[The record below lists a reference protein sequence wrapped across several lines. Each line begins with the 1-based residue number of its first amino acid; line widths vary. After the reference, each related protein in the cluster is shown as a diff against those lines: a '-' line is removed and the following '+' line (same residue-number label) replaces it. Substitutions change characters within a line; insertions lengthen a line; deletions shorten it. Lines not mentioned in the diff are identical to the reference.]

1 MIETLF
7 TYVNIVIDK
16 IQIREAFYM
25 ILYMSIFAVIVGFT
39 IYLIQEIFD
48 KKISPKWKI
57 AMWGI
62 FIISLIVPLN
72 VNGIYE
78 SNNIFMKILNPIQ
91 EISFVQEKEERKAE
105 YNSYIQRQDTTFE
118 EYKVVRGNLYMAY
131 TKYIVFDIVIP
142 CLWIGMIG
150 ILIVSYLWK
159 RRKMNRLRVSD
170 LLTNERIL
178 DIFEKSKKE
187 LGIKKEIVLINQ
199 KEISSPA
206 IYGITDTK
214 IFLNE
219 EDLKNKTD
227 KEIQYI
233 LMHELSHYKG
243 KDLII
248 NCILNLLRMI
258 YWFNPF
264 LYVLFKRIRQDIE
277 LKADAN
283 VLKHLRPEENKAY
296 AMTIINALRDRLY
309 KSYEQEVLNLA
320 GVESDTERRIYM
332 IKFFP
337 KFKAKPFR
345 ITIISL
351 ILIVMIGGIFFIGNI
366 TKVEENYFAYNY
378 EDMIPYKIQYVG
390 DFNSVKN
397 LVQKLSLGN
406 YAQSIY
412 IRNEEENTE
421 QYYVEI
427 RYYIQYLYIDKEKNA
442 EYEAF
447 KQLPLETKKQLFKK
461 NAVTLLSLIDNL
473 NSVRIE
479 AKEGDYESDVI
490 YEVTYTR
497 EELEKEYGVDLRTY
511 TYNPDNFP
519 FKENLE

>member
-1 MIETLF
+1 MIEKLF

-25 ILYMSIFAVIVGFT
+25 ILYMSIFAIIVGFT

-57 AMWGI
+57 VMWGI
-62 FIISLIVPLN
+62 YIFSLIVPFN
-72 VNGIYE
+72 INGIYE
-78 SNNIFMKILNPIQ
+78 SNNIFMKILNPVQ
-91 EISFVQEKEERKAE
+91 EISFKQEVDERQAE
-105 YNSYIQRQDTTFE
+105 YNTYIQRQDTTFE
-118 EYKVVRGNLYMAY
+118 EYKVVRGNLYTAY
-131 TKYIVFDIVIP
+131 VKYIVFDIVVP
-142 CLWIGMIG
+142 CLWIGIIG
-150 ILIVSYLWK
+150 ILFIRYI
-159 RRKMNRLRVSD
+159 
-170 LLTNERIL
+170 IL
-178 DIFEKSKKE
+178 KISIYFVSKKNIIE
-187 LGIKKEIVLINQ
+187 NDKLITILETAKKEMHIRKKIQLVN
-199 KEISSPA
+199 KKDISSPA
-206 IYGITDTK
+206 IYGIFKTK

-219 EDLKNKTD
+219 EDLKNKAD
-227 KEIQYI
+227 KEIQYTF
-233 LMHELSHYKG
+233 MHELSHYKG

-248 NCILNLLRMI
+248 NFVLNVLRTI

-283 VLKHLRPEENKAY
+283 VLKYLNPEENKAY
-296 AMTIINALRDRLY
+296 AMTIINALKDRLY
-309 KSYEQEVLNLA
+309 KSYEQEVLSLA

-345 ITIISL
+345 ITVISL
-351 ILIVMIGGIFFIGNI
+351 TLIIIIGSIFFIGNI
-366 TKVEENYFAYNY
+366 TKVEENYFTYDY
-378 EDMIPYKIQYVG
+378 EDMIPYKMQYVG
-390 DFNSVKN
+390 DFSSVKN
-397 LVQKLSLGN
+397 LIQKLNLGE
-406 YAQSIY
+406 YANVFTG
-412 IRNEEENTE
+412 RGEENPE

-427 RYYIQYLYIDKEKNA
+427 RYYRKYITVQKDV
-442 EYEAF
+442 EYDAF
-447 KQLPLETKKQLFKK
+447 KQLSLEQKEQLFKK

-473 NSVRIE
+473 HSVRIQ
-479 AKEGDYESDVI
+479 AKEDDYESNLI

>member
-1 MIETLF
+1 MIEKLF
-7 TYVNIVIDK
+7 TYVNIIIDR

-39 IYLIQEIFD
+39 IFLIQEIFD
-48 KKISPKWKI
+48 KKISSKWKVI
-57 AMWGI
+57 MWGI
-62 FIISLIVPLN
+62 FILSLIIPFN

-91 EISFVQEKEERKAE
+91 EISFKQEVDERQAE
-105 YNSYIQRQDTTFE
+105 YNTYIQRQDTTFE
-118 EYKVVRGNLYMAY
+118 EYKVVRGNLYAAY
-131 TKYIVFDIVIP
+131 AKYIVFDIVIP
-142 CLWIGMIG
+142 CLWVGIIG
-150 ILIVSYLWK
+150 ILLLRHLWL
-159 RRKMNRLRVSD
+159 RRKVNRLRVSD
-170 LLTNERIL
+170 LLTNKRIL
-178 DIFEKSKKE
+178 EIFEETKKE
-187 LGIKKEIVLINQ
+187 LNIKKDIALINQ
-199 KEISSPA
+199 KGILSPA
-206 IYGITDTK
+206 IYGIIDTK
-214 IFLNE
+214 IFLD
-219 EDLKNKTD
+219 EDNVKEKTD
-227 KEIQYI
+227 KEIKYI
-233 LMHELSHYKG
+233 FMHELSHYKG
-243 KDLII
+243 KDLVM
-248 NCILNLLRMI
+248 NFVLNILRTI

-264 LYVLFKRIRQDIE
+264 LYILFKRMRQDIE

-283 VLKHLRPEENKAY
+283 VLKHLKPEENKEY

-337 KFKAKPFR
+337 KFKAKSFR
-345 ITIISL
+345 ITVISL
-351 ILIVMIGGIFFIGNI
+351 TLIIIVGSIFFIGNI
-366 TKVEENYFAYNY
+366 AKVEENYFAYDY
-378 EDMIPYKIQYVG
+378 EDMIPYKMQYVG

-412 IRNEEENTE
+412 TRNEEENAE
-421 QYYVEI
+421 QYYLEIHYYTNYIVE
-427 RYYIQYLYIDKEKNA
+427 EKNR

-447 KQLPLETKKQLFKK
+447 KELSLEKKEELFKK

-473 NSVRIE
+473 HAVEVIVN
-479 AKEGDYESDVI
+479 ESDYDSSII
-490 YEVTYTR
+490 YEKKYTR

-519 FKENLE
+519 FKEDLE

>member
-1 MIETLF
+1 MIENLF
-7 TYVNIVIDK
+7 RYVDIVIDRS
-16 IQIREAFYM
+16 QIREAFYM

-48 KKISPKWKI
+48 KKISPKWKVI
-57 AMWGI
+57 MWGI

-72 VNGIYE
+72 INGVYE

-91 EISFVQEKEERKAE
+91 EISFKQEVDERQAE
-105 YNSYIQRQDTTFE
+105 YNTYIQRQDTTFE

-131 TKYIVFDIVIP
+131 AKYLAFDIVIP
-142 CLWIGMIG
+142 CLWIGMIA
-150 ILIVSYLWK
+150 ILMIRYLWK
-159 RRKMNRLRVSD
+159 RRRMHRLRVSD

-178 DIFEKSKKE
+178 DIFEQAKKE
-187 LGIKKEIVLINQ
+187 LNIKKEIVLIH
-199 KEISSPA
+199 KKGILSPA

-214 IFLNE
+214 IFLD
-219 EDLKNKTD
+219 EDNMKEKTD

-233 LMHELSHYKG
+233 FMHELSHYQG

-248 NCILNLLRMI
+248 NFVLNLLRTI

-264 LYVLFKRIRQDIE
+264 LYVLFKRLRQDME

-283 VLKHLRPEENKAY
+283 VLKYLKSEENKEY

-309 KSYEQEVLNLA
+309 KSYEQEVLSLA

-337 KFKAKPFR
+337 KFKAKPIR
-345 ITIISL
+345 IAMISL
-351 ILIVMIGGIFFIGNI
+351 TLIVIIGGIFFIGSI
-366 TKVEENYFAYNY
+366 AKVEENYFAYDY
-378 EDMIPYKIQYVG
+378 EDMIPYKMQYVG

-397 LVQKLSLGN
+397 LVKKLSLGN
-406 YAQSIY
+406 YAQSIFT
-412 IRNEEENTE
+412 RSEEENPE
-421 QYYVEI
+421 QYYLEIHYYTNYIVE
-427 RYYIQYLYIDKEKNA
+427 EKNR
-442 EYEAF
+442 EYETF
-447 KQLPLETKKQLFKK
+447 KELPLEKKEELFKK

-473 NSVRIE
+473 HAVEVIAHQS
-479 AKEGDYESDVI
+479 DYDSGVV
-490 YEVTYTR
+490 YEKRYTR
-497 EELEKEYGVDLRTY
+497 DELEKEYGVDLRTY

>member
-1 MIETLF
+1 MIEKLF
-7 TYVNIVIDK
+7 TYVNIIIDR

-39 IYLIQEIFD
+39 IFLIQEIFD
-48 KKISPKWKI
+48 KKISPKWKVI
-57 AMWGI
+57 MWGI
-62 FIISLIVPLN
+62 FILSLIIPFN

-91 EISFVQEKEERKAE
+91 EISFKQEVDERQAE
-105 YNSYIQRQDTTFE
+105 YNTYIQRQDTTFE

-131 TKYIVFDIVIP
+131 AKYLAFDIVIP

-150 ILIVSYLWK
+150 ILMIRYLWL
-159 RRKMNRLRVSD
+159 RRKINRLRVSD
-170 LLTNERIL
+170 LLTNKRIL
-178 DIFEKSKKE
+178 EIFEETKKA
-187 LGIKKEIVLINQ
+187 LNIKKDIALINQ
-199 KEISSPA
+199 KGILSPA
-206 IYGITDTK
+206 IYGIIDTK
-214 IFLNE
+214 IFLD
-219 EDLKNKTD
+219 EDNVKEKTD
-227 KEIQYI
+227 KEIKYI
-233 LMHELSHYKG
+233 FMHELSHYKG
-243 KDLII
+243 KDLVM
-248 NCILNLLRMI
+248 NFVLNILRTI

-264 LYVLFKRIRQDIE
+264 LYVLFKRMRQDME

-283 VLKHLRPEENKAY
+283 VLKHLKPEENKEY
-296 AMTIINALRDRLY
+296 AMTIINALKDRLY

-345 ITIISL
+345 ITVISL
-351 ILIVMIGGIFFIGNI
+351 TLIIIVGSIFFIGNI
-366 TKVEENYFAYNY
+366 AKVEENYFAYDY
-378 EDMIPYKIQYVG
+378 EDMIPYKMQYVG

-412 IRNEEENTE
+412 TRNEEENAE
-421 QYYVEI
+421 QYYLEIHYYTNYIVE
-427 RYYIQYLYIDKEKNA
+427 EKNR

-447 KQLPLETKKQLFKK
+447 KELSLEKKEELFKK

-473 NSVRIE
+473 HAVEVIVN
-479 AKEGDYESDVI
+479 ESDYDSSII
-490 YEVTYTR
+490 YEKKYTR

-519 FKENLE
+519 FKEDLES

>member
-7 TYVNIVIDK
+7 RYVNIVIDR

-48 KKISPKWKI
+48 KKISPKWKVI
-57 AMWGI
+57 MWGI

-72 VNGIYE
+72 INGVYE

-91 EISFVQEKEERKAE
+91 EISFKQEVDERQAE
-105 YNSYIQRQDTTFE
+105 YNAYIQRQDTTFE

-131 TKYIVFDIVIP
+131 AKYLAFDIVIP
-142 CLWIGMIG
+142 CLWIGIIG

-159 RRKMNRLRVSD
+159 RKRMHRLRVSD

-178 DIFEKSKKE
+178 DIFEQAKKE
-187 LGIKKEIVLINQ
+187 LNIKKEIVLIH
-199 KEISSPA
+199 KKGILSPA
-206 IYGITDTK
+206 IYGIIDTK
-214 IFLNE
+214 IFLD
-219 EDLKNKTD
+219 EDNMKEKTD

-233 LMHELSHYKG
+233 FMHELSHYQG
-243 KDLII
+243 KDLVI
-248 NCILNLLRMI
+248 NFILNLLRTI

-264 LYVLFKRIRQDIE
+264 LYVLFKRMRQDIE

-283 VLKHLRPEENKAY
+283 VLKHLKPEENKEY

-320 GVESDTERRIYM
+320 GVENDTERRIYM

-337 KFKAKPFR
+337 KFKAKPIR
-345 ITIISL
+345 ITMISL
-351 ILIVMIGGIFFIGNI
+351 TLIVIIGGIFFIGNI
-366 TKVEENYFAYNY
+366 AKVEENYFAYDY

-397 LVQKLSLGN
+397 LVQKLSLGK
-406 YAQSIY
+406 YATVFTG
-412 IRNEEENTE
+412 REEENPE
-421 QYYVEI
+421 QYYVKI
-427 RYYIQYLYIDKEKNA
+427 CYYIQYLYTDKEKNV
-442 EYEAF
+442 EYEEF

-473 NSVRIE
+473 HSVRIE

-490 YEVTYTR
+490 YVVTYSR

-519 FKENLE
+519 FKEDLES

>member
-1 MIETLF
+1 MIEKLF
-7 TYVNIVIDK
+7 TYVNIIIDR
-16 IQIREAFYM
+16 IQIREVFYM

-48 KKISPKWKI
+48 KKISPKWKVV
-57 AMWGI
+57 MWGI
-62 FIISLIVPLN
+62 FILSLIVPLN
-72 VNGIYE
+72 VNRIYE

-91 EISFVQEKEERKAE
+91 DISFKQEVDERQAE
-105 YNSYIQRQDTTFE
+105 YNTYIQRQDTTFE
-118 EYKVVRGNLYMAY
+118 EYKVVRGNLYTAY
-131 TKYIVFDIVIP
+131 AKYIVFDIVIP
-142 CLWIGMIG
+142 CLWAGIMG
-150 ILIVSYLWK
+150 ILLLRHLWL
-159 RRKMNRLRVSD
+159 RRKVNRLRVND
-170 LLTNERIL
+170 LLTDKKIL
-178 DIFEKSKKE
+178 KIFEQTKKE
-187 LGIKKEIVLINQ
+187 LNIKKDIVLIN
-199 KEISSPA
+199 KKGILSPA
-206 IYGITDTK
+206 IYGITNTK
-214 IFLNE
+214 IFLD
-219 EDLKNKTD
+219 EDNVKEKTD

-233 LMHELSHYKG
+233 FMHELSHYQG

-248 NCILNLLRMI
+248 NFVLNLLKTI

-264 LYVLFKRIRQDIE
+264 LYVLFKRMRQDME

-283 VLKHLRPEENKAY
+283 VLKHLKPEENKEY

-345 ITIISL
+345 ITVISL
-351 ILIVMIGGIFFIGNI
+351 TLIIIIGSIFFIGNI
-366 TKVEENYFAYNY
+366 AKVEENYFAYDY
-378 EDMIPYKIQYVG
+378 EDMIPYKMQYVG

-412 IRNEEENTE
+412 TRNEEENLE
-421 QYYVEI
+421 QYYLEIHYYTNYIVE
-427 RYYIQYLYIDKEKNA
+427 EKNK

-447 KQLPLETKKQLFKK
+447 KQLSVQQKEQLFKK

-473 NSVRIE
+473 HAVEVIVN
-479 AKEGDYESDVI
+479 ESDYDSNMI
-490 YEVTYTR
+490 YEKKYTR

-519 FKENLE
+519 FKEDLES

>member
-1 MIETLF
+1 MIEKLF
-7 TYVNIVIDK
+7 TYANIVIDR

-25 ILYMSIFAVIVGFT
+25 ILYMSIFAVIIGFT

-57 AMWGI
+57 IMWGI
-62 FIISLIVPLN
+62 FILSLIVPFN

-78 SNNIFMKILNPIQ
+78 SNNIFMKMLNPIQ
-91 EISFVQEKEERKAE
+91 EISFKQEVDERQAE
-105 YNSYIQRQDTTFE
+105 YNTYIQRQDTTFE
-118 EYKVVRGNLYMAY
+118 EYKVVRGNLYTAY
-131 TKYIVFDIVIP
+131 AKYIVFDIMIP
-142 CLWIGMIG
+142 CLWIGIIG
-150 ILIVSYLWK
+150 ILFIRYLWL
-159 RRKMNRLRVSD
+159 RRKINRLKVSD
-170 LLTNERIL
+170 LLTNKRIL
-178 DIFEKSKKE
+178 KIFEETKKE
-187 LGIKKEIVLINQ
+187 LNIKKDIVLIN
-199 KEISSPA
+199 KKGILSPA
-206 IYGITDTK
+206 IYGITNTK
-214 IFLNE
+214 IFLD
-219 EDLKNKTD
+219 EDSVKEKTD

-233 LMHELSHYKG
+233 LMHELSHYQG

-248 NCILNLLRMI
+248 NFVLNLLKNI
-258 YWFNPF
+258 YWFNLF
-264 LYVLFKRIRQDIE
+264 LYILFKRMRQDME

-283 VLKHLRPEENKAY
+283 VLKHLKPEENKEY
-296 AMTIINALRDRLY
+296 AMTIINALKDRLY

-351 ILIVMIGGIFFIGNI
+351 TLMLIIGSIFFIGNI
-366 TKVEENYFAYNY
+366 AKVEENYFAYDY
-378 EDMIPYKIQYVG
+378 EDMIPYKMQYVG

-412 IRNEEENTE
+412 TRSEEEHSE
-421 QYYVEI
+421 QYYLEIHYYTNYIVE
-427 RYYIQYLYIDKEKNA
+427 EKNK

-447 KQLPLETKKQLFKK
+447 KQLSVQQKEQLFKK

-473 NSVRIE
+473 HAVEVIVN
-479 AKEGDYESDVI
+479 ESDYDSGII
-490 YEVTYTR
+490 YEKRYTR
-497 EELEKEYGVDLRTY
+497 EELEKEYGVDLRSY

-519 FKENLE
+519 FEKDLQ

>member
-7 TYVNIVIDK
+7 RYVNIVIDR

-25 ILYMSIFAVIVGFT
+25 ILYMSIFAVIVGFA

-48 KKISPKWKI
+48 KKISPKWKVI
-57 AMWGI
+57 MWGV

-72 VNGIYE
+72 INGVYE
-78 SNNIFMKILNPIQ
+78 SNNMFMKLLNPIQ
-91 EISFVQEKEERKAE
+91 EISFKQEVDERQAE
-105 YNSYIQRQDTTFE
+105 YNTYIQRQDTTFE
-118 EYKVVRGNLYMAY
+118 EYKVVRGNLYTAY
-131 TKYIVFDIVIP
+131 AQYIIFDIVIP
-142 CLWIGMIG
+142 CLWVGVIG
-150 ILIVSYLWK
+150 ILLLRYLWL
-159 RRKMNRLRVSD
+159 RRKINRLSVSD
-170 LLTNERIL
+170 LLTNKRIL
-178 DIFEKSKKE
+178 EIFEETKKE
-187 LGIKKEIVLINQ
+187 LNIKKDIVLIN
-199 KEISSPA
+199 KKGILSPA
-206 IYGITDTK
+206 IYGITNTK
-214 IFLNE
+214 IFLD
-219 EDLKNKTD
+219 EDNVKEKTD

-233 LMHELSHYKG
+233 LMHELSHYQG
-243 KDLII
+243 KDLIL
-248 NCILNLLRMI
+248 NFVLNLLKTI

-264 LYVLFKRIRQDIE
+264 LYVLFKRMRQDME

-283 VLKHLRPEENKAY
+283 VLKHLKPEENKEY

-345 ITIISL
+345 ITMISL

-366 TKVEENYFAYNY
+366 AKVEENYFAYDY

-406 YAQSIY
+406 YAQSIFT
-412 IRNEEENTE
+412 RNEEENPE
-421 QYYVEI
+421 QYYLEIHYYTNYIVE
-427 RYYIQYLYIDKEKNA
+427 EKNR
-442 EYEAF
+442 EYEIF
-447 KQLPLETKKQLFKK
+447 KELPLEKKEELFKK

-473 NSVRIE
+473 HAVEVIVN
-479 AKEGDYESDVI
+479 ESDYDSGII
-490 YEVTYTR
+490 YEKRYTR
-497 EELEKEYGVDLRTY
+497 EELEKEYGVDLRSY

-519 FKENLE
+519 FGKDLQ